1 MSTETDSN
9 LCFVLMP
16 MEDEFVQLYEEVIK
30 PTVMGLGLMCY
41 YARELFG
48 ARPVM
53 QDVWDYCAKAR
64 VVIAE
69 LTGQNPNVYYEAG
82 YAHAFD
88 AEKVVFITQSMEEV
102 TFDIRHFRCI
112 VYSTL
117 PRDLRDF
124 RRQLTKN
131 IEAVLA
137 EQPRP
142 AQATGV
148 GASGSD
154 RAGRVAEDMELRHA
168 TVVLPPALG
177 SVELLLIHRG
187 EFNMGGW
194 QHHRVFL
201 RDFYIGKYPITNAQ
215 YKRYTEAT
223 GQESP
228 AHWSGR
234 VIPGRKDSHPV
245 VHVSW
250 DDAQGYGRWL
260 AREIGELFRLPT
272 EAEWEKAAQGSQR
285 RTYPWG
291 DEFDQSV
298 CNSVASGVGDTSPV
312 GSYSPGGDSP
322 YGVADMAGNV
332 WEWTNSLFMPYPYDS
347 TDGRESADAEGE
359 RVLRGGCFSSQREEV
374 ACAYRHVHNEPTA
387 RGKEMG
393 FRVAAPLGAAQEK

>member
-1 MSTETDSN
+1 
-9 LCFVLMP
+9 
-16 MEDEFVQLYEEVIK
+16 
-30 PTVMGLGLMCY
+30 
-41 YARELFG
+41 
-48 ARPVM
+48 M

-154 RAGRVAEDMELRHA
+154 RAGRVAEDMAFRHA
-168 TVVLPPALG
+168 GVILPPLLG
-177 SVELLLIHRG
+177 SVELLLIPRG

-194 QHHRVFL
+194 EHHRTSVD
-201 RDFYIGKYPITNAQ
+201 DFYIGKYPVTNAQ
-215 YKRYTEAT
+215 YKHFTEAT

-234 VIPGRKDSHPV
+234 VIPGGKDNHPV

-250 DDAQGYGRWL
+250 HDAQAYCHWL
-260 AREIGELFRLPT
+260 AREIGEVFRLPT
-272 EAEWEKAAQGSQR
+272 EAEWEKSAQGTQR
-285 RTYPWG
+285 RAYPWG
-291 DEFDQSV
+291 DEFDQSM
-298 CNSVASGVGDTSPV
+298 CNSMGSGVGDTTPV
-312 GSYSPGGDSP
+312 GSYSPGSDSP

-332 WEWTNSLFMPYPYDS
+332 WEWTNSLLKPYPYSSD
-347 TDGRESADAEGE
+347 DGRESPEAEGE
-359 RVLRGGCFSSQREEV
+359 RVLRGGCFNNGPEEV
-374 ACAYRHVHNEPTA
+374 KCAYRHVHNDPGK
-387 RGKEMG
+387 RGKDMG
-393 FRVAAPLGAAQEK
+393 FRVAATRGAAQER